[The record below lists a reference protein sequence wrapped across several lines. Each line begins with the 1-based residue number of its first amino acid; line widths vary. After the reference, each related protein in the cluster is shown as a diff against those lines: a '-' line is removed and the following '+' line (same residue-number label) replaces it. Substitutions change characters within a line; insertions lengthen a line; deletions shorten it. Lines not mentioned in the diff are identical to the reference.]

1 MSVEQ
6 LPLKCI
12 HIHNNLI
19 TRSKSLDES
28 VLDTPGLRF
37 GSLRRQPDTLLQ
49 LKDHLLKHL
58 EQRNSQHNHWGW
70 KYPNAAAYLPLILER
85 VRNPRLICILRDP
98 LASSSRELRA
108 DAIQQQG
115 NEERRLR
122 QAMRAINTNIDLMHE
137 NDHPTLMVSYEKAI
151 QKPAPFVRALALFL
165 GIEPTAQAIDAAL
178 GQIQP
183 GGYLQG

>member
-49 LKDHLLKHL
+49 LKDHLLSL
-58 EQRNSQHNHWGW
+58 MSEPGQPVG
-70 KYPNAAAYLPLILER
+70 
-85 VRNPRLICILRDP
+85 
-98 LASSSRELRA
+98 
-108 DAIQQQG
+108 
-115 NEERRLR
+115 RRLSIFSR
-122 QAMRAINTNIDLMHE
+122 RC
-137 NDHPTLMVSYEKAI
+137 
-151 QKPAPFVRALALFL
+151 
-165 GIEPTAQAIDAAL
+165 
-178 GQIQP
+178 
-183 GGYLQG
+183 